1 MGRSFSDH
9 REDDNAAVD
18 GIGNLARYN
27 VDAMPLPLQNPTK
40 CQEESVSLQPMF
52 IKTFRRFSPI
62 EA

>member
-1 MGRSFSDH
+1 MGRSFRDH
-9 REDDNAAVD
+9 RQDDNAAVD

-52 IKTFRRFSPI
+52 I
-62 EA
+62 